1 MRDKTGCDA
10 SARYHP
16 SISPCVVLFKVMAAA
31 LKEGVLEYH
40 KRSNLGKKKYKLVFV
55 VLTPGGFHIFKD
67 ANVCP
72 HHPHHLARSQTTLLT
87 HNHQDTFPTKSIDI
101 EQASL
106 EPADK
111 AKPFSFGIKTKG
123 GKDDGKSWMFAGD
136 SEAGEYHT
144 SHTTLPIVCSHIYLD
159 VIAWVDV
166 LKQGFGQKMTLPP
179 KKTES
184 QRTKGS
190 LMFRAKKNISGK
202 VATSAL
208 MKQKVL
214 NEETRQLLDSLVA
227 VVERVTDQ
235 KTAAEVEKQIIKM
248 VLKGYFQYDKGNIT
262 MNEFRQI
269 DGVLRKAFNQMDKL
283 FGYYQVRAASQ
294 LTEAFA
300 KTATMLQEASKA
312 VVTLLEPHV
321 RPENIAK
328 MKYALGVIA
337 DPNFLYKVW
346 DCASLEQDLLSLISA
361 MNKYTQIE
369 L

>member
-1 MRDKTGCDA
+1 
-10 SARYHP
+10 
-16 SISPCVVLFKVMAAA
+16 V
-31 LKEGVLEYH
+31 
-40 KRSNLGKKKYKLVFV
+40 
-55 VLTPGGFHIFKD
+55 
-67 ANVCP
+67 
-72 HHPHHLARSQTTLLT
+72 
-87 HNHQDTFPTKSIDI
+87 DI
-101 EQASL
+101 VKQA
-106 EPADK
+106 
-111 AKPFSFGIKTKG
+111 
-123 GKDDGKSWMFAGD
+123 M
-136 SEAGEYHT
+136 
-144 SHTTLPIVCSHIYLD
+144 
-159 VIAWVDV
+159 
-166 LKQGFGQKMTLPP
+166 GQKFTMPP
-179 KKTES
+179 KKTET

-214 NEETRQLLDSLVA
+214 NEETRHLLDALVA
-227 VVERVTDQ
+227 VVEKVTDQ

-248 VLKGYFQYDKGNIT
+248 VLKGYFQYDKGTIT

-300 KTATMLQEASKA
+300 KTAAMLQEASVA
-312 VVTLLEPHV
+312 VLALLEPHV

-328 MKYALGVIA
+328 MKASLAVVCDA
-337 DPNFLYKVW
+337 NFLYKVW

>member
-1 MRDKTGCDA
+1 
-10 SARYHP
+10 
-16 SISPCVVLFKVMAAA
+16 MATIT
-31 LKEGVLEYH
+31 KEGVLEYQ
-40 KRSNLGKKKYKLVFV
+40 KKNMGKKKYKLVYV
-55 VLTPGGFHIFKD
+55 VITPGALHIFKD
-67 ANVCP
+67 AND
-72 HHPHHLARSQTTLLT
+72 A
-87 HNHQDTFPTKSIDI
+87 FPTKSIDL
-101 EQASL
+101 EQAAL

-111 AKPFSFGIKTKG
+111 GKPFSFGVKTKG
-123 GKDDGKSWMFAGD
+123 GKDDGKIWMFAGESD
-136 SEAGEYHT
+136 ADANGWLE
-144 SHTTLPIVCSHIYLD
+144 V
-159 VIAWVDV
+159 V
-166 LKQGFGQKMTLPP
+166 KQSQGQKFTMPP
-179 KKTES
+179 RKTDS

-214 NEETRQLLDSLVA
+214 NEETRSLLDALVA
-227 VVERVTDQ
+227 VVEKVTDQ

-248 VLKGYFQYDKGNIT
+248 VLKGYFQYDKGTIT
-262 MNEFRQI
+262 MNEFKQI

-300 KTATMLQEASKA
+300 KTATMLQEASAA
-312 VVTLLEPHV
+312 VVHLLEPHV
-321 RPENIAK
+321 RPENITK
-328 MKYALGVIA
+328 MKQALAVIA
-337 DPNFLYKVW
+337 DANFLYKVW

>member
-1 MRDKTGCDA
+1 MK
-10 SARYHP
+10 
-16 SISPCVVLFKVMAAA
+16 
-31 LKEGVLEYH
+31 
-40 KRSNLGKKKYKLVFV
+40 
-55 VLTPGGFHIFKD
+55 
-67 ANVCP
+67 
-72 HHPHHLARSQTTLLT
+72 
-87 HNHQDTFPTKSIDI
+87 
-101 EQASL
+101 QA
-106 EPADK
+106 
-111 AKPFSFGIKTKG
+111 
-123 GKDDGKSWMFAGD
+123 M
-136 SEAGEYHT
+136 
-144 SHTTLPIVCSHIYLD
+144 
-159 VIAWVDV
+159 
-166 LKQGFGQKMTLPP
+166 GQKFTMPP
-179 KKTES
+179 KKTET

-214 NEETRQLLDSLVA
+214 NEETRHLLDALVA
-227 VVERVTDQ
+227 VVEKVTDQ

-248 VLKGYFQYDKGNIT
+248 VLKGYFQYDKGTIT

-300 KTATMLQEASKA
+300 KTAAMLQEASVA
-312 VVTLLEPHV
+312 VLALLEPHV

-328 MKYALGVIA
+328 MKASLAVVCDA
-337 DPNFLYKVW
+337 NFLYKVW